1 MRNWWLRCNWYLWRT
16 SNKNAEQKR
25 QCKRALRNSLLTLV
39 CNANLHPFSHMS
51 EWAFRSLTKSSPHSL
66 VKSCSFFFFKFP
78 GKNWAKHFHGAS
90 GFETNKDKNCHISLV
105 SCLSRALNSFLY
117 LFSSKEIILQTFF
130 LLGMPRRISK
140 PGSTTANGNW
150 RLVSAQW

>member
-1 MRNWWLRCNWYLWRT
+1 
-16 SNKNAEQKR
+16 
-25 QCKRALRNSLLTLV
+25 
-39 CNANLHPFSHMS
+39 MS
-51 EWAFRSLTKSSPHSL
+51 EWAFRSLNKSSPHSL

-117 LFSSKEIILQTFF
+117 SFSSKEIILQTFF
-130 LLGMPRRISK
+130 LLGMPSRISK
-140 PGSTTANGNW
+140 PGAQQQMGIEGSYLPNGKLKCFLKIQNNRDSASRPITKIDW
-150 RLVSAQW
+150 RLVRCEPSSPSTQGSFRPA